1 MDHAHNELQL
11 RTNELLNW
19 LLHSRSNQLF
29 CEPRYVQDMLVAN
42 VRASN
47 AALPVLALEESQLS
61 CADIQVMGLDTSGI
75 RCEYANA
82 LSDLQQVVES
92 IRELVCDFIVVGSL
106 ATADYVM
113 GWSDLDII
121 VIIKDNALVSL
132 SSFLKLRNS
141 CLLIENEIIPRVDKL
156 QHHGVQCMLES
167 DLKMYPDI
175 FYPHELFID
184 GASLLHE
191 KNVMRFMVRDSSQE
205 QVMRLKSIHD
215 VFKDAAIDGALMHH
229 GLRGVFL
236 KERYVNADDNMYQF
250 KYMLSVIMLL
260 PTLWMNA
267 RGMNCRKGDSFELVR
282 PYITPETW
290 KIVEQASEVRRI
302 WKEFPVMSNEIPK
315 WVQDVVPNDY
325 LERAFCFVDELWN
338 RLYD

>member
-1 MDHAHNELQL
+1 M
-11 RTNELLNW
+11 
-19 LLHSRSNQLF
+19 
-29 CEPRYVQDMLVAN
+29 
-42 VRASN
+42 
-47 AALPVLALEESQLS
+47 
-61 CADIQVMGLDTSGI
+61 
-75 RCEYANA
+75 
-82 LSDLQQVVES
+82 
-92 IRELVCDFIVVGSL
+92 
-106 ATADYVM
+106 
-113 GWSDLDII
+113 
-121 VIIKDNALVSL
+121 
-132 SSFLKLRNS
+132 
-141 CLLIENEIIPRVDKL
+141 
-156 QHHGVQCMLES
+156 
-167 DLKMYPDI
+167 
-175 FYPHELFID
+175 
-184 GASLLHE
+184 
-191 KNVMRFMVRDSSQE
+191 
-205 QVMRLKSIHD
+205 
-215 VFKDAAIDGALMHH
+215 
-229 GLRGVFL
+229 FL